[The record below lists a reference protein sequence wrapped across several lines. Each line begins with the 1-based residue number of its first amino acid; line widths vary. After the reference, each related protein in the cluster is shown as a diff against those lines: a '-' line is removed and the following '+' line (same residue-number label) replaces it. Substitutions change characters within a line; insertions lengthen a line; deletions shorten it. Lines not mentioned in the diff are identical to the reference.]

1 MTFYDIKTQVEYV
14 PKRACVKTG
23 MHQSNNAVI
32 YRQRRHF
39 NATGF
44 IDFPWKTPCCMH
56 IWLYVINFT
65 TKLHSIKDY

>member
-1 MTFYDIKTQVEYV
+1 MTLKHEYV

-32 YRQRRHF
+32 QRQRRHF

-56 IWLYVINFT
+56 TVV
-65 TKLHSIKDY
+65 